1 MLAHPARKAAAM
13 ACSTI
18 RRMSPAD
25 PEHAKGVALREAKLA
40 LRSRILLA
48 RDALT
53 PEERSRASD
62 AITARL
68 TALPAFERA
77 STVLLTL
84 AFRSEWNT
92 MPLIVHALSLGKTVA
107 LPRVDTNARMLE
119 LHRVL
124 DPAEDVDAG
133 YRGIPEPR
141 ASCPVI
147 APASVEW
154 VLVPGV
160 AFDRQGRRLGYGGGF
175 YDRLLPLVATGTPR
189 VAAAYSVQLVDR
201 VPSAPHDM
209 TVDTIVTETETITIG
224 ARR

>member
-1 MLAHPARKAAAM
+1 
-13 ACSTI
+13 
-18 RRMSPAD
+18 MSAAD

-53 PEERSRASD
+53 ADERSRASD
-62 AITARL
+62 SITATL
-68 TALPAFERA
+68 TALPSFERA

-92 MPLIVHALSLGKTVA
+92 MPLILHALSRGKNVV
-107 LPRVDTNARMLE
+107 LPRVDTAARMLE

-124 DPAEDVDAG
+124 DPARDVDPG

-147 APASVEW
+147 APASIDW

-175 YDRLLPLVATGTPR
+175 YDRLLPLVATTAPR

-201 VPSAPHDM
+201 VPSAPHDV
-209 TVDTIVTETETITIG
+209 TVDVIITENETIPI
-224 ARR
+224 RERP